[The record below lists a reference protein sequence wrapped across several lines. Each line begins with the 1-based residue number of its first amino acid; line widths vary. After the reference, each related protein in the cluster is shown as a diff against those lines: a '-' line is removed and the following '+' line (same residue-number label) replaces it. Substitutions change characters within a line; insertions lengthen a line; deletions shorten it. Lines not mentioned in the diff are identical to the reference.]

1 MKRLF
6 FSILLIFTL
15 LSCVKNNSRQGLPD
29 DAAVYADSLAYYR
42 TEGRNLRNSGRYNEA
57 LTLHRR
63 GLELAEEVCDTLEA
77 IQALN
82 NIGTVYRRMGN
93 LDEAASWH
101 YQALTWSEAWSDSTS
116 ATALKNRVVSLNGI
130 GNVHLSLGNP
140 DIAMESFKEALK
152 GESKLGSATGQ
163 AINHANIGALFEEK
177 GQIDSA
183 RCHYAL
189 SLKFNEES
197 GNTLGMGLCNNHFGR
212 LAEIEG
218 DMQAALSHYLE
229 AYSLLKGGNDSWHLL
244 QALTSVSRVNM
255 QLNRFSAAEH
265 YLDEALATAE
275 AIGSKAHLVDIYN
288 QKYNLEKR
296 TGDYRKALEWL
307 EKMRVH
313 SDSLS
318 QERNEK
324 EIYELRAGYENER
337 SRNEM
342 KHLQRAHQQ
351 EVRKQRLILMGVTL
365 ILILV
370 CVVMAVLIY
379 ALRLRS
385 RNHKVLKQLEATK
398 NNYFTNMAHEFR
410 TPLTVI
416 LSAARSISRNA
427 QDDGLKEDAED
438 IVTHSR
444 DLLDLVGKVLD
455 VARMTSGLA
464 PDPVWKKGN
473 IEAYVS
479 GIIDKFSRYAQA
491 KGITLDCC
499 LPEEGVVMD
508 FVPEMLDRIMN
519 NLLSN
524 ALKFTPEGGQ
534 VSVAMSNQGGRF
546 VIKVTDDGPG
556 VSKEDATQIFK
567 PFYQASSGMM
577 RDMGTGVGLSVAC
590 LSVKA
595 LGGTIEV
602 RNLTGR
608 GAEFTVSLPVRD
620 ASGVGP
626 VAVEDA
632 AGAVMETLVR
642 QSAVNEDAADEE
654 TPRILIVEDKPDV
667 ARWEMRQLGDGYAFW
682 FAGNGSE
689 ALAKARE
696 IVPDIIITDV
706 MMPVMDG
713 VELCRKIR
721 SSELLSHIPVIM
733 VTAKAEHED
742 RMKGLEAGADVYL
755 EKPYDEEELVLRVRM
770 LLEQREMLRR
780 KFVTDDASEAVAPVV
795 DNSFLE
801 RFDLALEN
809 AFKAGKVDCEE
820 LASEMCIGRV
830 QLNRKIKAITGLK
843 TTEYILNA
851 RISKAKT
858 LLETTDL
865 TIGEV
870 ALLCG
875 IEDVGYFS
883 TLFRKNTGMTP
894 SAWRK
899 K

>member
-1 MKRLF
+1 
-6 FSILLIFTL
+6 
-15 LSCVKNNSRQGLPD
+15 
-29 DAAVYADSLAYYR
+29 
-42 TEGRNLRNSGRYNEA
+42 
-57 LTLHRR
+57 
-63 GLELAEEVCDTLEA
+63 
-77 IQALN
+77 
-82 NIGTVYRRMGN
+82 
-93 LDEAASWH
+93 
-101 YQALTWSEAWSDSTS
+101 
-116 ATALKNRVVSLNGI
+116 
-130 GNVHLSLGNP
+130 
-140 DIAMESFKEALK
+140 
-152 GESKLGSATGQ
+152 
-163 AINHANIGALFEEK
+163 
-177 GQIDSA
+177 
-183 RCHYAL
+183 
-189 SLKFNEES
+189 
-197 GNTLGMGLCNNHFGR
+197 
-212 LAEIEG
+212 
-218 DMQAALSHYLE
+218 
-229 AYSLLKGGNDSWHLL
+229 
-244 QALTSVSRVNM
+244 
-255 QLNRFSAAEH
+255 
-265 YLDEALATAE
+265 
-275 AIGSKAHLVDIYN
+275 
-288 QKYNLEKR
+288 
-296 TGDYRKALEWL
+296 
-307 EKMRVH
+307 
-313 SDSLS
+313 
-318 QERNEK
+318 
-324 EIYELRAGYENER
+324 
-337 SRNEM
+337 
-342 KHLQRAHQQ
+342 
-351 EVRKQRLILMGVTL
+351 
-365 ILILV
+365 
-370 CVVMAVLIY
+370 
-379 ALRLRS
+379 
-385 RNHKVLKQLEATK
+385 
-398 NNYFTNMAHEFR
+398 
-410 TPLTVI
+410 
-416 LSAARSISRNA
+416 
-427 QDDGLKEDAED
+427 
-438 IVTHSR
+438 
-444 DLLDLVGKVLD
+444 
-455 VARMTSGLA
+455 
-464 PDPVWKKGN
+464 
-473 IEAYVS
+473 
-479 GIIDKFSRYAQA
+479 
-491 KGITLDCC
+491 
-499 LPEEGVVMD
+499 
-508 FVPEMLDRIMN
+508 
-519 NLLSN
+519 
-524 ALKFTPEGGQ
+524 
-534 VSVAMSNQGGRF
+534 
-546 VIKVTDDGPG
+546 
-556 VSKEDATQIFK
+556 
-567 PFYQASSGMM
+567 MM

-654 TPRILIVEDKPDV
+654 APRILIVEDKPDV

-755 EKPYDEEELVLRVRM
+755 EKPYDEEELALRVRM

-780 KFVTDDASEAVAPVV
+780 KFMADEASGTASPFV

-809 AFKAGKVDCEE
+809 AFKSGKVDCEE

-843 TTEYILNA
+843 TTEYILNV
-851 RISKAKT
+851 RMDKAKT

-870 ALLCG
+870 ALKCG